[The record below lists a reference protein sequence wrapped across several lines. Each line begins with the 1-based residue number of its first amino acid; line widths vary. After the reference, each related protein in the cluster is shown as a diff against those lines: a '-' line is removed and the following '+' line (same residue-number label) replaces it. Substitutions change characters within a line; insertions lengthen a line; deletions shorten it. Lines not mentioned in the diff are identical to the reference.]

1 MSKVFVLD
9 TMERQLDPVHP
20 GWARKL
26 LSSGQAAVFRQY
38 PFTIILKKEVVNPD
52 VQPLRLKID
61 PGSKTTGL
69 AIVNDA
75 SGEVVW
81 AAELTHRGQTIK
93 AALDDRRAI
102 RRSRRQ
108 RHTRYRKPRCANR
121 CNKKK
126 GWLPP
131 SLESRLSNVMTWAAR
146 LMRVSPVSAGSQEL
160 VRFDLQAVENAEIKG
175 AQYQQG
181 TLAGYE
187 VREYLLEKWNR
198 ACTYC
203 GKQHVPLQVEHIQ
216 SRAKGGSHRV
226 SNLCLACEPC
236 NQAKGTQDIRD
247 FLAKKP
253 DLLKKILAQAKVP
266 LKDAAAVNA
275 TRWVLYERLQS
286 LGLPVECGTGGRTR
300 YNRTLRDLPK
310 THWIDAACVGA
321 STPLVVQTA
330 DVRPLFITAVGSG
343 NRQMCRMDRYG
354 FPRTGPKQAKRVK
367 GFQTGDMVRAV
378 VTTGKKVGTYVGRV
392 AVRTTGSFNITN
404 TQGTVQGISH
414 RTCTS
419 VHCGDGYSYGKGRD
433 CLRAAVLSSH
443 G

>member
-38 PFTIILKKEVVNPD
+38 PFTIILKQEVVAPS

-61 PGSKTTGL
+61 PGSKITGL

-81 AAELTHRGQTIK
+81 AAELMHRGQTIK

-108 RHTRYRKPRCANR
+108 RHTRYRKPRFQNR
-121 CNKKK
+121 CHTKK

-131 SLESRLSNVMTWAAR
+131 SLESRLSNVMTWTAR
-146 LMRVSPVSAGSQEL
+146 LMRVSPVSAVSLEL
-160 VRFDLQAVENAEIKG
+160 VRFDPVAVENAEIKG
-175 AQYQQG
+175 VQYQQG
-181 TLAGYE
+181 TRAGYE
-187 VREYLLEKWNR
+187 VRQYLLEKWNR

-203 GKQHVPLQVEHIQ
+203 GKQQVPLQVEHIQ

-226 SNLCLACEPC
+226 SNLCLACESC

-275 TRWVLYERLQS
+275 TRWALYVRLQA
-286 LGLPVECGTGGRTR
+286 LGMPLECGTGGCTK
-300 YNRTLRDLPK
+300 YNRLTRHLPK
-310 THWIDAACVGA
+310 AHWIDAACVGA
-321 STPLVVQTA
+321 STPRVVQIA
-330 DVRPLFITAVGSG
+330 DVRPLLITAVGNGS
-343 NRQMCRMDRYG
+343 RQMCRMDRYG

-367 GFQTGDMVRAV
+367 GFQTGDIVRAV
-378 VTTGKKVGTYVGRV
+378 VRAGKKVGTYVGRV
-392 AVRTTGSFNITN
+392 AVRTTGSFNITT

-414 RTCTS
+414 RTCMS
-419 VHCGDGYSYGKGRD
+419 VHCCDGYRYGQGRD
-433 CLRAAVLSSH
+433 CLRAAVLSTPA
-443 G
+443 